1 MYEMIE
7 MEGEMKMRLGI
18 NELLKSKIDALQRDN
33 DMLTEKVAELESF
46 RERYKEACR
55 EAFELEQLL
64 YKLESEVEG
73 LKHMLDR
80 IDERND

>member
-1 MYEMIE
+1 M
-7 MEGEMKMRLGI
+7 GLDH
-18 NELLKSKIDALQRDN
+18 NEFLKIKIDSLQRDN

-46 RERYKEACR
+46 RERYKEECAMN
-55 EAFELEQLL
+55 FELEQLL
-64 YKLESEVEG
+64 YKLENEVEG

>member
-1 MYEMIE
+1 M
-7 MEGEMKMRLGI
+7 GLDH
-18 NELLKSKIDALQRDN
+18 NEFLKIKIDALQRDN

-46 RERYKEACR
+46 RERYKEECAMN
-55 EAFELEQLL
+55 FELEQLL
-64 YKLESEVEG
+64 YKLENEVEG

>member
-1 MYEMIE
+1 MYETIE
-7 MEGEMKMRLGI
+7 MEGEMKMWLDSK
-18 NELLKSKIDALQRDN
+18 ELLKIKIESLQRDN
-33 DMLTEKVAELESF
+33 DMLTEKVSQLESF
-46 RERYKEACR
+46 RERYKVACR
-55 EAFELEQLL
+55 ETFELEQLV